1 MIRTKIFALAVLSAF
16 AGTADAAMLVKI
28 KSAMN
33 GHFLTAEGDH
43 NNTNWNNQPVRVRPE
58 NGTDAQLWWVEWA
71 TNDYDQFY
79 IRSFVS
85 GRLLDIH
92 PASNMAT
99 THPRT
104 SAGHA
109 ANQLFDFEEWVMW
122 STQIYT
128 MKHGSRACL
137 DLYYL
142 NSQYGPEVGTWSCHG
157 GKNQIWSL
165 VPIAR

>member
-1 MIRTKIFALAVLSAF
+1 MIRTKIFAVAMLSAF
-16 AGTADAAMLVKI
+16 AGTADAAYLFKI
-28 KSAMN
+28 KSAHN

-58 NGTDAQLWWVEWA
+58 NGTDAQLWWLEWA
-71 TNDYDQFY
+71 TSDQLY

-109 ANQLFDFEEWVMW
+109 ANQLFNYSSLNLY
-122 STQIYT
+122 STQLFT

-137 DLYYL
+137 DVYYL
-142 NSQYGPEVGTWSCHG
+142 NSQYGPEVGTWSCHS

-165 VPIAR
+165 VPTTR